1 MMTITADPREEYR
14 VDGLPEPL
22 SHYVDAVRWGDRLY
36 VSGCVAIGPDGGV
49 LAPGDVP
56 AQVRV
61 VHEYVGAALCAAGTD
76 FAHVLKVVVYL
87 TDVNDR
93 RAVNEVRKEFFGDA
107 HAASTLVEI
116 SGLVLPGLLVEM
128 DAVAGIP
135 GS

>member
-1 MMTITADPREEYR
+1 MPFGGGFARQEYR

-22 SHYVDAVRWGDRLY
+22 SHYVDAVCWGNQLY

-49 LAPGDVP
+49 IAPGDVAARESCTNMSAPRCVRP
-56 AQVRV
+56 APVSR
-61 VHEYVGAALCAAGTD
+61 
-76 FAHVLKVVVYL
+76 LKVVVYL
-87 TDVNDR
+87 TDVNDH

-107 HAASTLVEI
+107 RPASTLVEI

-128 DAVAGIP
+128 EAVAGIP